1 MLEIHIAK
9 NQTEIDEALK
19 IRKEVFIKGQ
29 NVPLDRERDGLD
41 NSSEHAI
48 LYHNNKPTGTA
59 RIRYYD
65 NKMKL
70 ERIAI
75 LDEARGKG
83 LGIKLMEF
91 LVQYGKQKNVKEI
104 NMHAQY
110 YLLNFYSKFG
120 FKQRGDIFYDANM
133 KHIEMFLDLS
143 TEN

>member
-19 IRKEVFIKGQ
+19 IREEVFVKGQ
-29 NVPLDRERDGLD
+29 NISIDREKDGLD
-41 NSSEHAI
+41 TSSEHAI
-48 LYHNNKPTGTA
+48 LYYNNKPAGTA
-59 RIRYYD
+59 RIRYVD

-75 LDEARGKG
+75 LDEVRGKG
-83 LGIKLMEF
+83 LGIKLMKF
-91 LVQYGKQKNVKEI
+91 LVQYGKEKRVKEI
-104 NMHAQY
+104 YMHAQY
-110 YLLNFYSKFG
+110 YLLNFYAKFG
-120 FKQRGDIFYDANM
+120 FKQRGDIFYDTDI